1 MKTKKIDFEV
11 FDMAADLI
19 NDSGKVFDDLEALI
33 AKWKNRNEH
42 KHNTYLRECEK
53 NQTYEE
59 SVGEAAMRFGRNV
72 ERNCIFE
79 LQTLYE
85 DFKKASLEQP
95 PLEPLSKPPA

>member
-1 MKTKKIDFEV
+1 MKTKKIDLEV
-11 FDMAADLI
+11 LDKAADLI
-19 NDSGKVFDDLEALI
+19 EDSGQFFDDLEALI
-33 AKWKNRNEH
+33 TKWKNQNEH

-59 SVGEAAMRFGRNV
+59 SVGEAAMRFGMNV

-85 DFKKASLEQP
+85 DFKKTSLQQP
-95 PLEPLSKPPA
+95 SSELLSKPPV